1 MYGVRPGK
9 LLGISVTGDE
19 IQILHVDDDGDF
31 ADVSAAFLE
40 RVDDRFAVH
49 VETSTV
55 TATDYLRRTDV
66 DCVISDHDMPEATG
80 IEFLERVRD
89 RSPRLPF
96 LLYTGK
102 GSEEIASEAIS
113 AGVTDY
119 IQKDSGSDHYT
130 LLANRV
136 SNAVERAR
144 SRRAAERTRVQLEA
158 IVENIA
164 EAVVVIDATNT
175 VRFANQA
182 VETVF
187 GYPPSDLIGGS
198 LATLMPP
205 ELVSDHEGALDRY
218 LRTGERTMSW
228 DAVELTGQHRDG
240 RRLPISVSFSEFEYA
255 GEPRFIGVITE
266 RAGGESAA

>member
-1 MYGVRPGK
+1 M
-9 LLGISVTGDE
+9 TGDE
-19 IQILHVDDDGDF
+19 IRILHVDDDGDF
-31 ADVSAAFLE
+31 ADVAATALE
-40 RVDDRFAVH
+40 RVDDQFVVH
-49 VETSTV
+49 VETSPV
-55 TATDYLRRTDV
+55 AATDYLRRTDV

-80 IEFLERVRD
+80 IEFLGRVRD

-102 GSEEIASEAIS
+102 GSEEVASKAIS

-119 IQKDSGSDHYT
+119 IQKGTGSDHYT

-175 VRFANQA
+175 VQFANQA

-187 GYPPSDLIGGS
+187 GYQPSDLVGGS
-198 LATLMPP
+198 LATLMPS
-205 ELVSDHEGALDRY
+205 ELVSDHEAALERY

-240 RRLPISVSFSEFEYA
+240 RRVPVSISFNEFEHA

-266 RAGGESAA
+266 REREESAA